1 MKFVVTWKPRF
12 GESAAENEASVA
24 RVLEVYRQWTP
35 PSNFTI
41 HQFVARVDGEGGFV
55 VVEGDKPA
63 SQAQSIFYKFF
74 PFIEIAVYPVLDIGE
89 AGGLALQWQPGVRQR
104 SMQSG
109 HQSSQRAAR
118 ADGC

>member
-24 RVLEVYRQWTP
+24 RVLEVYRKWTP
-35 PSNFTI
+35 PSDFTI

-63 SQAQSIFYKFF
+63 SQAREYLLQ
-74 PFIEIAVYPVLDIGE
+74 VLPI
-89 AGGLALQWQPGVRQR
+89 
-104 SMQSG
+104 
-109 HQSSQRAAR
+109 H
-118 ADGC
+118 